1 MWRFCCFRSDEKIH
15 QYAIMCSPTTAQY
28 AAIEALKNGEPEVLR
43 MKEEYNRRRH
53 VMVDGFQRIGL
64 SCFEPVGAFYVFPS
78 IGITG
83 MTSDDF
89 CEKLLMEEKVL
100 MIPGNA
106 FGACGEGFV
115 RATYATSIE
124 NIQEALNR
132 ISRFI
137 SNRCG
142 A

>member
-1 MWRFCCFRSDEKIH
+1 
-15 QYAIMCSPTTAQY
+15 MCSPTTAQY